1 MEVEHWGNYKC
12 VCEMNLVLVVLSVK
26 CLLASWFCVSD
37 VQQGNAFTLNSRRRA
52 GASDQEP

>member
-37 VQQGNAFTLNSRRRA
+37 VQQGNAFTLNSRR
-52 GASDQEP
+52 